1 MHFHTNE
8 SQKITY
14 TLQYLFFHNGNQ
26 WVTLHLYGIQMHTLG
41 QYICHKW
48 DIFFA
53 IYNRSI
59 KQTCCEQSFRPRGL
73 SGHTLLQHWILDGNK
88 GICVH
93 NEFIILK
100 NILHGLNSHLH

>member
-48 DIFFA
+48 DIFLPYITEVLNKHA
-53 IYNRSI
+53 VNRA
-59 KQTCCEQSFRPRGL
+59 
-73 SGHTLLQHWILDGNK
+73 
-88 GICVH
+88 
-93 NEFIILK
+93 
-100 NILHGLNSHLH
+100 